1 MTNSRD
7 KGKRG
12 ELEVAKIL
20 KERGYDAHR
29 SVQYCGANG
38 DADVV
43 GLDGAH
49 IEVKRVEQLN
59 IDKAMHQA
67 LRDARE
73 DDIPVVFH
81 RKNNELW
88 KATSWLGNWLDLYE
102 QSRAL
107 STLLNST
114 DVDYVCCYMDKCGDW
129 CKYAERDAIGD
140 CTEDMAQCYVE
151 YLKRRRTNENKK
163 DV

>member
-1 MTNSRD
+1 MPINSKM
-7 KGKRG
+7 KGARG
-12 ELEVAKIL
+12 ELEIARIL
-20 KERGYDAHR
+20 RQRGHNAR
-29 SVQYCGANG
+29 RGQQYCGANG

-43 GLDGAH
+43 GLAGVH
-49 IEVKRVEQLN
+49 IEVKRVEKLN

-73 DDIPVVFH
+73 DEIPVVFH

-102 QSRAL
+102 QSQAL
-107 STLLNST
+107 ETLLNST
-114 DVDYVCCYMDKCGDW
+114 DVDYVCCYMESCGDW

-140 CTEDMAQCYVE
+140 CIEDMAPCYVE
-151 YLKRRRTNENKK
+151 YLKRRKVDEE